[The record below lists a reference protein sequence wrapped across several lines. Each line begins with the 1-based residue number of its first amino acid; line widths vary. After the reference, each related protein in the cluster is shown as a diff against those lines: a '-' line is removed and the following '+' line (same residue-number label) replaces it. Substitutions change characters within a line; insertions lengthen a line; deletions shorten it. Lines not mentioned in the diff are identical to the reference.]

1 MNKYILFKF
10 RNFLGSIITL
20 ILIQPF
26 FLWAQSNNI
35 STPTKSQILSQQE
48 LDAINRQPIA
58 QVVSAKEG
66 VQGPQKR
73 NQSFLYQEDDG
84 TKVQE
89 FRDVGQQVEIQVD
102 SNVGT
107 HYQMSP
113 PLDRDVN
120 TSRQTINRVPS
131 VSLPF

>member
-1 MNKYILFKF
+1 
-10 RNFLGSIITL
+10 
-20 ILIQPF
+20 
-26 FLWAQSNNI
+26 
-35 STPTKSQILSQQE
+35 
-48 LDAINRQPIA
+48 
-58 QVVSAKEG
+58 
-66 VQGPQKR
+66 
-73 NQSFLYQEDDG
+73 
-84 TKVQE
+84 VQE

>member
-1 MNKYILFKF
+1 MNKFFLLNF

-20 ILIQPF
+20 ILIHPL
-26 FLWAQSNNI
+26 FLQAQTQDLY
-35 STPTKSQILSQQE
+35 TPTKSQVLSPQE

-58 QVVSAKEG
+58 PKVSAKENVEG
-66 VQGPQKR
+66 VQKR
-73 NQSFLYQEDDG
+73 NQSFLYDEGNG

-102 SNVGT
+102 SSAGT
-107 HYQMSP
+107 HYQMSA

-120 TSRQTINRVPS
+120 STRQTINRVPS
-131 VSLPF
+131 ISLPF